1 MDLSWSQNLIY
12 GAVSGLTEI
21 LPVSAQAHRLLL
33 RKIFGTQSVPGITLL
48 LIHIG
53 IFAAVFMCCQNHIV
67 RIHRA
72 KKLARIPKKRRK
84 RPLDMVSLMDYSL
97 LKTMLLPVILAF
109 LFFRK
114 IVPHE
119 NNLVLVSVLLLINGI
134 VLYIPQYLPGSNKD
148 SRSLSRVE
156 GLLIGLG
163 GAAAALPGVSA
174 LGMASS
180 VGEICGEDRTYSI
193 NMALLLELGV
203 LAIFIVIDVLAL
215 AEAGIGSLSFML
227 LLQSLL
233 AAAAAFGTAL
243 LGIKF
248 LRRMAAEGGF
258 SVFSYYC
265 WGFALFSLILTLF
278 A

>member
-1 MDLSWSQNLIY
+1 MDLNWSQNLIY
-12 GAVSGLTEI
+12 GAISGLTEI

-33 RKIFGTQSVPGITLL
+33 RKIFGTHSVPGITLL

-53 IFAAVFMCCQNHIV
+53 IFAAVFVCCQNHIV

-72 KKLARIPKKRRK
+72 RKLSRVPKKRRK

-97 LKTMLLPVILAF
+97 LKTMVLPVILAF

-114 IVPHE
+114 IVPYE
-119 NNLVLVSVLLLINGI
+119 NNLVLVSILLLINGT
-134 VLYIPQYLPGSNKD
+134 VLYVPQYLPGSNKD

-156 GLLIGLG
+156 GLLVGLG
-163 GAAAALPGVSA
+163 GAAAALPGVSGIGVA
-174 LGMASS
+174 ASI
-180 VGEICGEDRTYSI
+180 GEICGEDRTYSL

-203 LAIFIVIDVLAL
+203 LVLFIIMDVLSIAEVGL
-215 AEAGIGSLSFML
+215 AGFSFML

-233 AAAAAFGTAL
+233 AAVSAFCMAM

-248 LRRMAAEGGF
+248 LRHIVADNGF
-258 SVFSYYC
+258 SIFSYYC

>member
-1 MDLSWSQNLIY
+1 MDSQNLIY

-174 LGMASS
+174 IGMASS
-180 VGEICGEDRTYSI
+180 VGEICGEDRT
-193 NMALLLELGV
+193 LLLELGV